1 MMLSPKENERLTVFM
16 AAELARRRKARG
28 VKLNHPETVA
38 YVSDWCCEAAREG
51 KSVSRIRAEATQ
63 LLTRED
69 VMEGV
74 PELVG
79 MIQVEPVFPDG
90 TKLVTVHDP
99 IRADSRDQLETVD
112 PAPGADLDLAGVDG
126 HGGESDGDEPGTGD
140 PSGGPEST
148 ESDD

>member
-1 MMLSPKENERLTVFM
+1 MMLSPKEMERLTVFM
-16 AAELARRRKARG
+16 AAELARRRKDRG

-51 KSVSRIRAEATQ
+51 KSVSRIRSEATQ
-63 LLTRED
+63 LLTRDD
-69 VMEGV
+69 VMDGV

-99 IRADSRDQLETVD
+99 IRADTREQLETVD
-112 PAPGADLDLAGVDG
+112 PDPGAALDLEGVDE
-126 HGGESDGDEPGTGD
+126 HTGD
-140 PSGGPEST
+140 PETDQTGGGPEPT
-148 ESDD
+148 EGDD

>member
-16 AAELARRRKARG
+16 AAELARRRKDRG

-38 YVSDWCCEAAREG
+38 YISDWCCEAAREG
-51 KSVSRIRAEATQ
+51 QSVSAIRTGATQ
-63 LLTRED
+63 LLTRDD
-69 VMEGV
+69 VMDGV

-99 IRADSRDQLETVD
+99 IRADTRDQLEIVD
-112 PAPGADLDLAGVDG
+112 PNPGADLDLGTVDE
-126 HGGESDGDEPGTGD
+126 HGGDET
-140 PSGGPEST
+140 GGPEPT
-148 ESDD
+148 EGDD